1 VTKSDLVATLAVQKG
16 LPLTVADR
24 TIDEIFKCMSKSLI
38 ANDRI
43 EIRGFGSIQNRR
55 YNSYSGRNPSTGK
68 AVTVKP
74 KVSPFFKV
82 GKELKERLI
91 FSKDVVH

>member
-1 VTKSDLVATLAVQKG
+1 MTKSDLVATLAVQNR

-24 TIDEIFKCMSKSLI
+24 TIDEIFKCMSKALI

-43 EIRGFGSIQNRR
+43 EIRGFGSIQNRQ
-55 YNSYSGRNPSTGK
+55 YNGYSGRNPSTCK
-68 AVTVKP
+68 EVTVKP

-82 GKELKERLI
+82 GKELKDRISDLR
-91 FSKDVVH
+91 KN